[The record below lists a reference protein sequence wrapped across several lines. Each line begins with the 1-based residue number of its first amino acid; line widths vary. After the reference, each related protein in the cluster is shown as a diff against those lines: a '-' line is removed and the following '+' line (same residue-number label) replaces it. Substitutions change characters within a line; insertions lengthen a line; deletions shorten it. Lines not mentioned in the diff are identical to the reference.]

1 MLRNHVIAKFD
12 EVFSLDIFKPFE
24 DEVLFKVKVEMR
36 VLESEEVN
44 ISFVVSESKIIDDT
58 SLKTFSVITE
68 KSIYNYTIRE
78 AREKRIDRS
87 WDSSKFKFL
96 YKKNF
101 LKVYSNLIFNKNGNS
116 VCLKIKYGLWSPDS
130 IISMKHEELYP
141 EIWEELIIKNARK
154 MELLSQEN
162 NQQGTSQFKC
172 GKCKKNNC
180 TYFQLQTRSA
190 DEPMTTFVHC
200 LNCNNRWKFC

>member
-1 MLRNHVIAKFD
+1 
-12 EVFSLDIFKPFE
+12 
-24 DEVLFKVKVEMR
+24 
-36 VLESEEVN
+36 
-44 ISFVVSESKIIDDT
+44 
-58 SLKTFSVITE
+58 
-68 KSIYNYTIRE
+68 
-78 AREKRIDRS
+78 
-87 WDSSKFKFL
+87 
-96 YKKNF
+96 
-101 LKVYSNLIFNKNGNS
+101 
-116 VCLKIKYGLWSPDS
+116 
-130 IISMKHEELYP
+130 MKHEELYP
-141 EIWEELIIKNARK
+141 EIWEELILKNARK